1 MLFLTTHSWGA
12 KLLIKSQ
19 PEAADIFITTNGKP
33 IRLGSTPY
41 QADLNEI
48 IASYIKTDSFLIE
61 LKKPGHMPYRLLL
74 AKTNDVDIELTANLE
89 LDKAVSNLKEHDALM
104 NKLFNVQKLIR
115 SRNFKD
121 AIEELSVLEKSYP
134 DFSIIP
140 ELKATAYYMN
150 KDVENALSYYRRAF
164 ALNPENRDAYSM
176 KVYLE
181 KKLGLDSEV
190 RQ

>member
-1 MLFLTTHSWGA
+1 MKNRIFLTSIMLFLTTHSWGA

-150 KDVENALSYYRRAF
+150 KDVENALSYYRRA
-164 ALNPENRDAYSM
+164 
-176 KVYLE
+176 
-181 KKLGLDSEV
+181 
-190 RQ
+190 